1 MRCPPS
7 FWLVVKLRPAR
18 AADRWRSLLLVH
30 SRTASGSTADR
41 RLHQRVE
48 GFQKSRLCLDRRLAA
63 AVHSTHLITQLH
75 GARSQIS
82 KARPIVLR
90 AIPVTRDTAATPP
103 RPAVRASLAA
113 SRRRSLSFR
122 NGESAW
128 KRAEIG
134 TKSIMRGG

>member
-48 GFQKSRLCLDRRLAA
+48 GFQESRLCLDRRLAA
-63 AVHSTHLITQLH
+63 AAHSRHPITQLH

-82 KARPIVLR
+82 KGTTDRTAGDPGHAKPLPPP
-90 AIPVTRDTAATPP
+90 ATRGAGFAGGKQAPF
-103 RPAVRASLAA
+103 
-113 SRRRSLSFR
+113 SFVQEWRKRVEAGRDR
-122 NGESAW
+122 N
-128 KRAEIG
+128 
-134 TKSIMRGG
+134 

>member
-63 AVHSTHLITQLH
+63 AAHSTHPITQLH
-75 GARSQIS
+75 GACSQIS
-82 KARPIVLR
+82 KGTTDRTAGDPGHARYRCHPT
-90 AIPVTRDTAATPP
+90 ATRCAGFTGGKQAPF
-103 RPAVRASLAA
+103 
-113 SRRRSLSFR
+113 SFVQEWRKRVEAGR
-122 NGESAW
+122 N
-128 KRAEIG
+128 RN
-134 TKSIMRGG
+134 